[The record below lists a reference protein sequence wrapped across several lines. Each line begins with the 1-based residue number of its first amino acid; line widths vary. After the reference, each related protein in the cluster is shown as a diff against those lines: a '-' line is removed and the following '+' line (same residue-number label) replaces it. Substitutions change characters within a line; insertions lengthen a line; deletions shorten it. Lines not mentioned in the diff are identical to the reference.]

1 MRMEKCTRCGVVWNV
16 SVHLHIPGV
25 YVCLACED
33 KQSRMFA
40 RMRRKVAYDEAHK
53 AKRIARYHG

>member
-33 KQSRMFA
+33 KQSRIL
-40 RMRRKVAYDEAHK
+40 RKSAQKKSALHGINRNK
-53 AKRIARYHG
+53 AQTN